1 MFLLLADVFE
11 QLKNFESLKNFG
23 SCPSHYLNAP
33 GLSWDVVLKITKI
46 EPELAAD
53 PDRFIFFEKCTE
65 GVQNLMSSDIR
76 GLLVQFRP
84 G

>member
-65 GVQNLMSSDIR
+65 GGISNRCSKANNKYYKSYE
-76 GLLVQFRP
+76 
-84 G
+84 